1 MLKKIEKSMKKQY
14 EEDTCNSNQ
23 LEKVGKILKGWKNQ
37 VKQQSLGKVKQE
49 VCLTDY
55 IKGK

>member
-1 MLKKIEKSMKKQY
+1 MKKQY

-37 VKQQSLGKVKQE
+37 VKQQGLGKVKQE
-49 VCLTDY
+49 VCLTNY